1 MAVKNGGDGMRK
13 GNGGQDDEDRARLVK
28 KRSPNEEV
36 RLGRIHLIQRSPSLL
51 TWRGVG
57 GKGL

>member
-36 RLGRIHLIQRSPSLL
+36 NMRTGNCNFQ
-51 TWRGVG
+51 VEA
-57 GKGL
+57 